1 LPTVARFARIFTRIG
16 GSFSALPKNEPHL
29 LPFCERSEQKEKGF
43 YPVSCIK
50 IDIKSISNPV
60 HKQLELTI
68 KKMIKRL
75 VKLTFQPD
83 KIADFKKIFET
94 SKDKIRAMDGCL
106 HLELLQDANKPNI
119 FFTLSYW
126 NTAGSLNL
134 YRHSDLFETTWAKTK
149 ILFADKPE
157 AWTTVVVSS
166 VIEI

>member
-1 LPTVARFARIFTRIG
+1 MHLTVQQLGII
-16 GSFSALPKNEPHL
+16 
-29 LPFCERSEQKEKGF
+29 
-43 YPVSCIK
+43 IK
-50 IDIKSISNPV
+50 P
-60 HKQLELTI
+60 

-94 SKDKIRAMDGCL
+94 SKDKI
-106 HLELLQDANKPNI
+106 ELLQDANKPNI